1 MRGTVEVGTVK
12 VGTVK
17 VSTVKLSTP
26 KAVTKALG
34 WLAAG
39 LLGLTLAAAPDLS
52 SVPKATLT
60 RLTKGG
66 CCTGTVWSPD
76 SGALLYIDK
85 PPGAAKAAIYGVP
98 AAGISAPGVRFSRIA
113 FYSPDLKYAAIP
125 QGNSPQGNGTV
136 VERLSDQKRWTLPT
150 QGAQLLW
157 GPGEQVAYT
166 VSAQSGNYDRR
177 AGRVYVA
184 RLGETPRSVATLY
197 GGSAVAWLNATTLL
211 LSGKASAGVRDRQ
224 LFTLDV
230 QSAARRTLAS
240 ALNFRGVQP
249 SPDGKQVAYSVTF
262 DSVARNG
269 LFVQP
274 TSGGAARR
282 LDWFGSYQ
290 WRGNGLLYIPLT
302 LNLPTHTLRLYDLG
316 SGQSRPLLN
325 LGAKVQS
332 DQWQVSPDGQKVAFR
347 RAGDGNIYVTRLP

>member
-1 MRGTVEVGTVK
+1 MKVRGPVK
-12 VGTVK
+12 
-17 VSTVKLSTP
+17 
-26 KAVTKALG
+26 AATKALS

-39 LLGLTLAAAPDLS
+39 LLGLTLAAAPAAPLA
-52 SVPKATLT
+52 KLT
-60 RLTKGG
+60 RLTTGG

-76 SGALLYIDK
+76 SGALLYIDR
-85 PPGAAKAAIYGVP
+85 PPGAARAAIYSVP
-98 AAGISAPGVRFSRIA
+98 VAGGAAPGVRFPRIA
-113 FYSPDLKYAAIP
+113 FYSPDLQYAAIP

-157 GPGEQVAYT
+157 GPGERVAYT

-184 RLGETPRSVATLY
+184 TLGQPARAVTTVY

-211 LSGKASAGVRDRQ
+211 LSGKASAATRDRQ

-230 QSAARRTLAS
+230 QSGARRTLAS

-249 SPDGKQVAYSVTF
+249 SPDGKRVAYSVTF
-262 DSVARNG
+262 DSAARNG

-274 TSGGAARR
+274 TGGGAARR
-282 LDWFGSYQ
+282 LSWFGSYQ
-290 WRGNGLLYIPLT
+290 WRGPGSLLYIPLT
-302 LNLPTHTLRLYDLG
+302 LNVPTHTLRRYDLG
-316 SGQSRPLLN
+316 IGQSRPLLN

-347 RAGDGNIYVTRLP
+347 RAGDGNIYVTKLP

>member
-1 MRGTVEVGTVK
+1 MKVNNTVK
-12 VGTVK
+12 TNNTVK
-17 VSTVKLSTP
+17 ANNTVKRF
-26 KAVTKALG
+26 G
-34 WLAAG
+34 WLAMG
-39 LLGLTLAAAPDLS
+39 LLGLTLAAAP
-52 SVPKATLT
+52 ATPLAKLT
-60 RLTKGG
+60 RLTTGG

-76 SGALLYIDK
+76 SGALLYIDR
-85 PPGAAKAAIYGVP
+85 PPGAARAAIYSVP
-98 AAGISAPGVRFSRIA
+98 AAGGAAPGVRFSRIA

-125 QGNSPQGNGTV
+125 QGNSAI
-136 VERLSDQKRWTLPT
+136 VERLADQNRWTLPT

-157 GPGEQVAYT
+157 GPGERVAYT

-184 RLGETPRSVATLY
+184 RLGETPRAVATLY
-197 GGSAVAWLNATTLL
+197 GGSAVAWLDATTLL
-211 LSGKASAGVRDRQ
+211 LSGKASAATRDRQ

-230 QSAARRTLAS
+230 QSGARRTLAS

-262 DSVARNG
+262 DSSARNG

-274 TSGGAARR
+274 TSGGEARR

-302 LNLPTHTLRLYDLG
+302 LNVPTHTLRLYDLG